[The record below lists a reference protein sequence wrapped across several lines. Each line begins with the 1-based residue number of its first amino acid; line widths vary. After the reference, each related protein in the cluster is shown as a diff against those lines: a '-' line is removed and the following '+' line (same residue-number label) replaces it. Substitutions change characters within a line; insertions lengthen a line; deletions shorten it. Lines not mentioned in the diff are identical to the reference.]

1 MTTVL
6 EPPAAGAAA
15 TVSYNR
21 EALTAEMASRTAD
34 VVAATLSV
42 VDAADYGQL
51 PRLMSAA
58 AKLRSEVDILIGAL
72 APAAR
77 AGITIPPATA
87 GAALQATLPTAIYIA
102 DLERATLP

>member
-6 EPPAAGAAA
+6 EPPATSAAA
-15 TVSYNR
+15 TVSFDH
-21 EALTAEMASRTAD
+21 EALTAEMAARTAD

-58 AKLRSEVDILIGAL
+58 AKLRSEVDILLGAL

-77 AGITIPPATA
+77 AGITIHPDVA
-87 GAALQATLPTAIYIA
+87 GAAVAATLPTAIYIA
-102 DLERATLP
+102 DLERTTLP